1 MARAAAVI
9 AETRMNSGLRGD
21 KLRVPALSS
30 GVLNRPRVTGL
41 IERAAAHPVTVITA
55 PAGAGKTL
63 ACAIWAQSAARSSRV
78 AWLTV
83 DEGDRDPSRFWANV
97 AAALADGSAA
107 PPPPEPTLVPR
118 SRSAADDLPVSL
130 ADAVRGS
137 GCRIT
142 LVLDDVHTLAG
153 GSVLPELSFLVH
165 HAPVGLRLILCGRYA
180 PGLQLAKMRIGGDL
194 AELDATDLACALTE
208 ADAYLAKLGLRVEAA
223 ERDELLRYTEG
234 WMAGLRM
241 AALATRRGSG
251 TIGYVGSDPAAADY
265 LRDEVLDRQPA
276 GIRQFMLRT
285 SMAGLL
291 TGEFADWLT
300 GGSGGARVL
309 DRLVRENSLV
319 VRDSDGQYR
328 YHPFLRD
335 LLTAE
340 LRRQLPAEVPLLAA
354 RAARWHAARGEAVEA
369 VRCSAEAGDWDFAS
383 RALAEVGI
391 AAALGG
397 RAPELEEVI
406 GRFPAERRSD
416 DPAVAAA
423 LGAARLCR
431 GGPECAIAYL
441 DRAEQTLADGAPA
454 ARPVLELWLAALRV
468 MHTADEPTIARGRAL
483 AERAQATAG
492 TLPAHRALG
501 TLWLALGTARMR
513 RWEIADARRELRHAV
528 RQLEAA
534 GLAGLLA
541 RARGWQA
548 LAEALYGDLKAAAAI
563 IAGEERIPADADAA
577 GLVALAAAQLAL
589 DRDDL
594 ASAGLLLDQADTTA
608 VRRLPAEP
616 DVEAV
621 EALIRARA
629 ALAGGDVTAARSL
642 AGLVRERGL
651 DPIAAAVLEAD
662 IELRAGDVPLA
673 AAALASTA
681 DELPGDPAD
690 EAASDRQRADQIL
703 ARARLLLA
711 DGDPAGAL
719 KAAGECLDTAGVTLR
734 DQITALLVAAVA
746 NRRLGT
752 ADDAAALLEH
762 ALAIAEPHG
771 AYRPFLEAGMGVHSA
786 IAILIPPSSRAVAFA
801 ARVRERF
808 VCQLPASGTRADV
821 ESPPLTLS
829 ELAVLRLLPSYLTNQ
844 EIADALFLSV
854 NTVKTHL
861 RSVYR
866 KLGVTSRRAAIAR
879 GRRLHLV

>member
-1 MARAAAVI
+1 MARAAAVLGD
-9 AETRMNSGLRGD
+9 ARVNFGLRGD
-21 KLRVPALSS
+21 KLRVPSLGV

-41 IERAAAHPVTVITA
+41 IERAAARPVTVITA

-63 ACAIWAQSAARSSRV
+63 ACAMWAQSAARSSRV

-107 PPPPEPTLVPR
+107 PPPPEPILVPR
-118 SRSAADDLPVSL
+118 SRSASDDLPVSL

-137 GCRIT
+137 GSLIT

-165 HAPVGLRLILCGRYA
+165 HAPVGLRLILSGRYA

-194 AELDATDLACALTE
+194 AELDASDLACASAE
-208 ADAYLAKLGLRVEAA
+208 ADGYLAKLGLQVAAA

-234 WMAGLRM
+234 WMAGLRL
-241 AALATRRGSG
+241 AAHATRRGSG
-251 TIGYVGSDPAAADY
+251 TISHVGSDPAAADY
-265 LRDEVLDRQPA
+265 LRDEILDRQPA
-276 GIRQFMLRT
+276 GIRQFLLRT
-285 SMAGLL
+285 SMARRLNGD
-291 TGEFADWLT
+291 FADWLT
-300 GGSGGARVL
+300 GGSGGARLL

-319 VRDSDGQYR
+319 ARDSGGQYR

-335 LLTAE
+335 LLMAE
-340 LRRQLPAEVPLLAA
+340 LRRPLPAEVPVLAG

-369 VRCSAEAGDWDFAS
+369 VRCSVEARDWDFAS

-397 RAPELEEVI
+397 RGAELEEGI
-406 GRFPAERRSD
+406 GRFPADRRSD

-513 RWEIADARRELRHAV
+513 RWESADARRELRHAV
-528 RQLEAA
+528 GQLEAA

-548 LAEALYGDLKAAAAI
+548 LAEALYGDLRAAAELIGA
-563 IAGEERIPADADAA
+563 EERIPADPDGA

-589 DRDDL
+589 DQDDL
-594 ASAGLLLDQADTTA
+594 SSTGLLLDEADTTD

-616 DVEAV
+616 DLGAV

-629 ALAGGDVTAARSL
+629 ALAGGDIAAARSL
-642 AGLVRERGL
+642 ARLVRERVL
-651 DPIAAAVLEAD
+651 DPLAAGVLEAD
-662 IELRAGDVPLA
+662 IELRAGDLPLA

-681 DELPGDPAD
+681 DESADAAAD
-690 EAASDRQRADQIL
+690 ETASDRQRAEQIL

-711 DGDPAGAL
+711 DGDPAGAP
-719 KAAGECLDTAGVTLR
+719 KGAEGCLDTAGVTLR
-734 DQITALLVAAVA
+734 DQITALLVGTVA

-786 IAILIPPSSRAVAFA
+786 IAILIPPASRAVAFA
-801 ARVRERF
+801 ARVRERL
-808 VCQLPASGTRADV
+808 VCPLPASGTRADV

-866 KLGVTSRRAAIAR
+866 KLGVTSRRSAIAR

>member
-1 MARAAAVI
+1 MARAAAVLGD
-9 AETRMNSGLRGD
+9 ARVNSGLRGD
-21 KLRVPALSS
+21 KLRVPSLGV

-41 IERAAAHPVTVITA
+41 IERAAARPVTVITA

-107 PPPPEPTLVPR
+107 LPPPEPALVPR
-118 SRSAADDLPVSL
+118 SRSAADDLPVNL

-137 GCRIT
+137 GSVIT
-142 LVLDDVHTLAG
+142 LVLDDVHTLSG
-153 GSVLPELSFLVH
+153 GSVLPELGFLVH

-194 AELDATDLACALTE
+194 AELDATDLACTTTE
-208 ADAYLAKLGLRVEAA
+208 ADAYLAKLGLRVAAA

-234 WMAGLRM
+234 WMAGLRL
-241 AALATRRGSG
+241 AAFATRRGSG
-251 TIGYVGSDPAAADY
+251 TVGYVGGDPAAADY
-265 LRDEVLDRQPA
+265 LRDEILDRQPA
-276 GIRQFMLRT
+276 GIRQFLLRT
-285 SMAGLL
+285 SMAGRL

-319 VRDSDGQYR
+319 VRDSGGLYR
-328 YHPFLRD
+328 YHPYLRD

-383 RALAEVGI
+383 RALAEIGI

-397 RAPELEEVI
+397 RAAELEEAI
-406 GRFPAERRSD
+406 GRFPAERRAD

-423 LGAARLCR
+423 LGAARLSR

-441 DRAEQTLADGAPA
+441 DRAERTLGGGTPA
-454 ARPVLELWLAALRV
+454 GRPVVELWLAALRV
-468 MHTADEPTIARGRAL
+468 MHTADEPTLARGRLL

-501 TLWLALGTARMR
+501 TLWLALGTARLH

-534 GLAGLLA
+534 GLAGPLA

-548 LAEALYGDLKAAAAI
+548 LAEALYGDLKAAAEI
-563 IAGEERIPADADAA
+563 IAQEERGPADPDAA
-577 GLVALAAAQLAL
+577 GLVALAAAQLAV

-594 ASAGLLLDQADTTA
+594 ASAGVLLDEADTTA
-608 VRRLPAEP
+608 LRRLPAEP

-621 EALIRARA
+621 EALIRAHA
-629 ALAGGDVTAARSL
+629 ALAGGDIAAARNL
-642 AGLVRERGL
+642 ARLVRERGL
-651 DPIAAAVLEAD
+651 DPLAAGGLEAD

-681 DELPGDPAD
+681 DESGDAAD
-690 EAASDRQRADQIL
+690 ETTSDRQRADQIL

-734 DQITALLVAAVA
+734 DQITALLVATVA

-752 ADDAAALLEH
+752 ADDAAALLEQ
-762 ALAIAEPHG
+762 ALALAEPHG

-786 IAILIPPSSRAVAFA
+786 IAILIPPASRAVAFA

-821 ESPPLTLS
+821 DSPPLTLS

>member
-1 MARAAAVI
+1 MGD
-9 AETRMNSGLRGD
+9 TRVDSGLRGD
-21 KLRVPALSS
+21 KLRVPPLSAA
-30 GVLNRPRVTGL
+30 VLNRPRVTAL

-55 PAGAGKTL
+55 PAGAGKTV
-63 ACAIWAQSAARSSRV
+63 ACALWAQSAARSSRV

-83 DEGDRDPSRFWANV
+83 DEGDRDPCRFWANV
-97 AAALADGSAA
+97 AAALADGSAVPA
-107 PPPPEPTLVPR
+107 LAEPTLVPR
-118 SRSAADDLPVSL
+118 SRGPADDLPVNL

-137 GCRIT
+137 GSLVT

-180 PGLQLAKMRIGGDL
+180 PGLQLAKMRVGGDL
-194 AELDATDLACALTE
+194 AELDATDLACAAAE
-208 ADAYLAKLGLRVEAA
+208 AEAYLAKLGLRVGAA
-223 ERDELLRYTEG
+223 ERDRLLGYTEG
-234 WMAGLRM
+234 WMAGLRL
-241 AALATRRGSG
+241 AAFATGPG
-251 TIGYVGSDPAAADY
+251 AAPVGHVGSDPAAADY
-265 LRDEVLDRQPA
+265 LRDEILDRQPA
-276 GIRQFMLRT
+276 GIRQFLLRT
-285 SMAGLL
+285 SMAGRLS
-291 TGEFADWLT
+291 GEFADWLT

-319 VRDSDGQYR
+319 SRDSGGQYR

-369 VRCSAEAGDWDFAS
+369 VRCSVEAADWEFAS
-383 RALAEVGI
+383 RALAEAGI

-397 RAPELEEVI
+397 RAAELEEVI
-406 GRFPAERRSD
+406 GRFPAELRAD
-416 DPAVAAA
+416 DPAVATA
-423 LGAARLCR
+423 LAAARLCR
-431 GGPECAIAYL
+431 GGPESAVAYL
-441 DRAEQTLADGAPA
+441 DRARETIDGCPPTV
-454 ARPVLELWLAALRV
+454 RPVVELWLAALRV
-468 MHTADEPTIARGRAL
+468 MHTADEATLARGQQL
-483 AERAQATAG
+483 AEHAQATAG

-501 TLWLALGTARMR
+501 TLWLALGTARLR
-513 RWEIADARRELRHAV
+513 GWELTEARRALRHAV

-541 RARGWQA
+541 RARAWQA
-548 LAEALYGDLKAAAAI
+548 LAEALYGDLTAAAEV
-563 IAGEERIPADADAA
+563 IAQGAERVPPDPDVAW
-577 GLVALAAAQLAL
+577 LTALAGAQLAV

-594 ASAGLLLDQADTTA
+594 VAAGALLDKSDTTS
-608 VRRLPAEP
+608 VGRLPAEP
-616 DVEAV
+616 APEMV
-621 EALIRARA
+621 EALIRTRA
-629 ALAGGDVTAARSL
+629 ALAGGDVAGARGL
-642 AGLVRERGL
+642 ARLARERGL
-651 DPIAAAVLEAD
+651 EPLAAGALEAE
-662 IELRAGDVPLA
+662 IELRAGDVPQA

-681 DELPGDPAD
+681 DDPAGGA
-690 EAASDRQRADQIL
+690 EADRQRPDQVL

-711 DGDPAGAL
+711 EGEPGGAL
-719 KAAGECLDTAGVTLR
+719 KAAGECLDAAGVTLR
-734 DQITALLVAAVA
+734 DQITALLVAVVA
-746 NRRLGT
+746 NRRLGST
-752 ADDAAALLEH
+752 DDAAALLEQ

-786 IAILIPPSSRAVAFA
+786 IAILIPPASRAVAFA

-808 VCQLPASGTRADV
+808 VCQLPASGTRAEA

-866 KLGVTSRRAAIAR
+866 KLGVTSRRTAIAR

>member
-1 MARAAAVI
+1 
-9 AETRMNSGLRGD
+9 
-21 KLRVPALSS
+21 
-30 GVLNRPRVTGL
+30 
-41 IERAAAHPVTVITA
+41 
-55 PAGAGKTL
+55 
-63 ACAIWAQSAARSSRV
+63 
-78 AWLTV
+78 
-83 DEGDRDPSRFWANV
+83 
-97 AAALADGSAA
+97 
-107 PPPPEPTLVPR
+107 
-118 SRSAADDLPVSL
+118 
-130 ADAVRGS
+130 
-137 GCRIT
+137 
-142 LVLDDVHTLAG
+142 
-153 GSVLPELSFLVH
+153 
-165 HAPVGLRLILCGRYA
+165 
-180 PGLQLAKMRIGGDL
+180 
-194 AELDATDLACALTE
+194 
-208 ADAYLAKLGLRVEAA
+208 
-223 ERDELLRYTEG
+223 
-234 WMAGLRM
+234 MAG
-241 AALATRRGSG
+241 TVSH
-251 TIGYVGSDPAAADY
+251 VGSDPAAADY
-265 LRDEVLDRQPA
+265 LRDEILDRQPA
-276 GIRQFMLRT
+276 GIRQFLLRT
-285 SMAGLL
+285 SMAGRL
-291 TGEFADWLT
+291 TGDFADWLT

-319 VRDSDGQYR
+319 ARDNGGQYR

-383 RALAEVGI
+383 RALAEVGNSG
-391 AAALGG
+391 ALGG
-397 RAPELEEVI
+397 RAAELEEVI
-406 GRFPAERRSD
+406 GRFPADRRAD

-431 GGPECAIAYL
+431 GGPECAVAYL
-441 DRAEQTLADGAPA
+441 DRAQQTMDGCAPA
-454 ARPVLELWLAALRV
+454 VRPVVELWLAALRV
-468 MHTADEPTIARGRAL
+468 MHTADEPTLARGRML

-501 TLWLALGTARMR
+501 TLWLALGTARLR

-548 LAEALYGDLKAAAAI
+548 LAEALYGDLKAAAEI
-563 IAGEERIPADADAA
+563 IAGQERIAADPDAA

-594 ASAGLLLDQADTTA
+594 ASAGLLLDEADIAA

-629 ALAGGDVTAARSL
+629 ALAGGDITAARSL
-642 AGLVRERGL
+642 ARLVREHGL
-651 DPIAAAVLEAD
+651 DRLAAAVLEAD

-673 AAALASTA
+673 AAALASSA
-681 DELPGDPAD
+681 DELPGDAAD
-690 EAASDRQRADQIL
+690 EAGSERQRADQIL

-786 IAILIPPSSRAVAFA
+786 IAILIPPASRAVAFA

-879 GRRLHLV
+879 GRPPAPGLSQAHPNRVRRLRPGSPVAGEGGRRRNGHMPLGRPPLPAAGPPEQRNGDVMSSLTVWKFETPFGADAALQKLKGLEIQGLIQVQDAAVVSWEAGRKKPKTEQMHDTKKGGALGGGFWGLLFGLIFFIPILGLAIGAATGALIGSLADVGISDQFIKTVRDKVTPGTSALFLLSSDAVFDKVKSEFQDTEAELISTNLSEAQEAKLREAFAQED

>member
-1 MARAAAVI
+1 MTRAAAVI
-9 AETRMNSGLRGD
+9 GDTRMNPGLRGD
-21 KLRVPALSS
+21 KLQVPSLGV

-55 PAGAGKTL
+55 PAGSGKTL
-63 ACAIWAQSAARSSRV
+63 ACAIWAQSAARSTRV

-107 PPPPEPTLVPR
+107 PPPPDPTLVPR

-137 GCRIT
+137 GSVIT
-142 LVLDDVHTLAG
+142 LVLDDVHKLSG
-153 GSVLPELSFLVH
+153 GTVLPELSFLVH
-165 HAPVGLRLILCGRYA
+165 HAPVGLRLILSGRYA

-194 AELDATDLACALTE
+194 AELDATDLACAATE
-208 ADAYLAKLGLRVEAA
+208 ADAYLAKLGLRVAVA

-234 WMAGLRM
+234 WMAGLRL
-241 AALATRRGSG
+241 AALATHRGSPAASH
-251 TIGYVGSDPAAADY
+251 VGSDPAAADY
-265 LRDEVLDRQPA
+265 LRDEILDRQPA
-276 GIRQFMLRT
+276 GIRQFLLRT
-285 SMAGLL
+285 SMAGRLS
-291 TGEFADWLT
+291 GEFADWLT
-300 GGSGGARVL
+300 GGSGGALVL

-319 VRDSDGQYR
+319 VRDSGGQYR

-335 LLTAE
+335 QLTAE
-340 LRRQLPAEVPLLAA
+340 LRRQLPDEVPLLAA

-369 VRCSAEAGDWDFAS
+369 VRCSAEAGDWEFAS

-397 RAPELEEVI
+397 RAAELEELI
-406 GRFPAERRSD
+406 GRFPAERRAD

-423 LGAARLCR
+423 LGAARLSR
-431 GGPECAIAYL
+431 GGPECAVAYL
-441 DRAEQTLADGAPA
+441 DRAQQTIGSCAPTV
-454 ARPVLELWLAALRV
+454 RPVVELWLAALRV
-468 MHTADEPTIARGRAL
+468 MHTADDPTLVRGRVL

-501 TLWLALGTARMR
+501 TLWLALGTARLH
-513 RWEIADARRELRHAV
+513 RWELTDARRELGHAV

-548 LAEALYGDLKAAAAI
+548 LAEALYGDLRAAAELI
-563 IAGEERIPADADAA
+563 GQEDRIPADPAAA

-589 DRDDL
+589 DQDDL
-594 ASAGLLLDQADTTA
+594 SSTGLLLDEADTTD

-616 DVEAV
+616 DIAAV

-629 ALAGGDVTAARSL
+629 ALAGGDIAAARSL
-642 AGLVRERGL
+642 ARLVRERGL
-651 DPIAAAVLEAD
+651 DPLAAGVLEAD
-662 IELRAGDVPLA
+662 IELRAGDLPLA
-673 AAALASTA
+673 AAALAAATDEKPGDEA
-681 DELPGDPAD
+681 DET
-690 EAASDRQRADQIL
+690 ASGRQRADQIL

-734 DQITALLVAAVA
+734 DQIAALLVATVA

-786 IAILIPPSSRAVAFA
+786 IAILIPPASRAVAFA

-866 KLGVTSRRAAIAR
+866 KLGVTSRRSAIAR

>member
-1 MARAAAVI
+1 MARAAAVVG
-9 AETRMNSGLRGD
+9 ETRLNPGLRGD
-21 KLRVPALSS
+21 KLRVPTLGA

-41 IERAAAHPVTVITA
+41 IDRASAHPVTVITA

-107 PPPPEPTLVPR
+107 PPPEPTLVPR

-137 GCRIT
+137 GRLVT
-142 LVLDDVHTLAG
+142 LVIDDIHTLAG

-165 HAPVGLRLILCGRYA
+165 HAPVGLRLILCGRFA

-194 AELDATDLACALTE
+194 AELDATDLACAPTE
-208 ADAYLAKLGLRVEAA
+208 ADAYLAKLGLRVAPA

-234 WMAGLRM
+234 WMAGLRL
-241 AALATRRGSG
+241 AALATRPGSETVG
-251 TIGYVGSDPAAADY
+251 HVGSEPAAADY
-265 LRDEVLDRQPA
+265 LRDEILDRQPA
-276 GIRQFMLRT
+276 GIRQFLLRT
-285 SMAGLL
+285 SMAGRL
-291 TGEFADWLT
+291 TGDFADWLT

-319 VRDSDGQYR
+319 ARDNHGQYR

-340 LRRQLPAEVPLLAA
+340 LRRQLPTEVPLLAA

-397 RAPELEEVI
+397 RAAELEEVI

-431 GGPECAIAYL
+431 GGPECAVAYL
-441 DRAEQTLADGAPA
+441 DRAEQTMDGCAPA
-454 ARPVLELWLAALRV
+454 VRSVVELWLAALRV
-468 MHTADEPTIARGRAL
+468 MHAADEPTLARGRAL

-501 TLWLALGTARMR
+501 TLWLALGTARLR

-548 LAEALYGDLKAAAAI
+548 LAEAIYGDLRAAAEI
-563 IAGEERIPADADAA
+563 IALEELDPADPDAA
-577 GLVALAAAQLAL
+577 GLVALAAAQVAL

-594 ASAGLLLDQADTTA
+594 ASAGLQLDEADTTD
-608 VRRLPAEP
+608 VRQLPAEP
-616 DVEAV
+616 DVEGV
-621 EALIRARA
+621 RALIRARA
-629 ALAGGDVTAARSL
+629 ALAGGDITAARSL
-642 AGLVRERGL
+642 ARLVRERGL
-651 DPIAAAVLEAD
+651 DPLAAGVLEAD

-673 AAALASTA
+673 AAALA
-681 DELPGDPAD
+681 GPAD
-690 EAASDRQRADQIL
+690 EMPGGAADQTASDRQRADQIV

-711 DGDPAGAL
+711 DGDPAGAR
-719 KAAGECLDTAGVTLR
+719 KAAEECLDTAGVTLR
-734 DQITALLVAAVA
+734 DQITALLVGAVA
-746 NRRLGT
+746 NRRLST
-752 ADDAAALLEH
+752 ADDAAAMLEH
-762 ALAIAEPHG
+762 ALALAEPHG

-786 IAILIPPSSRAVAFA
+786 IAILIPPASRAVAFA

-808 VCQLPASGTRADV
+808 VCQLPASGTRADA

>member
-1 MARAAAVI
+1 MARAAAVLGD
-9 AETRMNSGLRGD
+9 TRMNSGLRGD
-21 KLRVPALSS
+21 KLLVPPLSA
-30 GVLNRPRVTGL
+30 GVLSRPRVTGL

-107 PPPPEPTLVPR
+107 PPPPEPALVPR
-118 SRSAADDLPVSL
+118 SRSAPDDLPVSL

-137 GCRIT
+137 GCVIT

-194 AELDATDLACALTE
+194 AELDATDLACATTE
-208 ADAYLAKLGLRVEAA
+208 ADAYLAKLGLRVAAA

-234 WMAGLRM
+234 WMAGLRL
-241 AALATRRGSG
+241 AALATRRDSG
-251 TIGYVGSDPAAADY
+251 TVSHVGSDPAAADY
-265 LRDEVLDRQPA
+265 LRDEILDRQPA
-276 GIRQFMLRT
+276 GIRQFLLRT
-285 SMAGLL
+285 SMAGRL
-291 TGEFADWLT
+291 TGDFADWLT

-319 VRDSDGQYR
+319 ARDSGGQYR

-397 RAPELEEVI
+397 RAAELEEVI
-406 GRFPAERRSD
+406 GRFPAERRAD

-431 GGPECAIAYL
+431 GGPESAVAYL
-441 DRAEQTLADGAPA
+441 DRAQQTMGGCAPA
-454 ARPVLELWLAALRV
+454 ARPVVELWLAALRV
-468 MHTADEPTIARGRAL
+468 MHTADELTLARGRVL

-501 TLWLALGTARMR
+501 TLWLALGTARLR

-548 LAEALYGDLKAAAAI
+548 LAEALYGDLRAAAEI
-563 IAGEERIPADADAA
+563 IAGEERVPADPDAA
-577 GLVALAAAQLAL
+577 GLAALAAAQLAL

-594 ASAGLLLDQADTTA
+594 TSAGLLLDQADTAA
-608 VRRLPAEP
+608 VRRRPAEP
-616 DVEAV
+616 DIEAV

-629 ALAGGDVTAARSL
+629 ALAGGDITAARSL
-642 AGLVRERGL
+642 ARLVRERGL
-651 DPIAAAVLEAD
+651 DPLAAGVLEAD

-673 AAALASTA
+673 AAALA
-681 DELPGDPAD
+681 GPAD
-690 EAASDRQRADQIL
+690 EMPGDAADEAPAGRQRADQIL

-711 DGDPAGAL
+711 DGEPAGAL
-719 KAAGECLDTAGVTLR
+719 KAASECLDTAGVTLR
-734 DQITALLVAAVA
+734 DQITALLVATVA
-746 NRRLGT
+746 SRRLGT

-786 IAILIPPSSRAVAFA
+786 IAILIPPASRAVAFA

>member
-9 AETRMNSGLRGD
+9 GDARVNFGLRGD
-21 KLRVPALSS
+21 KLRVPSLGV

-41 IERAAAHPVTVITA
+41 IERAAARPVTVITA

-107 PPPPEPTLVPR
+107 PPPPEPALVPR

-130 ADAVRGS
+130 AEAVRGS
-137 GCRIT
+137 GALIT
-142 LVLDDVHTLAG
+142 LVLDDVHALSG

-194 AELDATDLACALTE
+194 AELDATDLACADTE
-208 ADAYLAKLGLRVEAA
+208 ADAYLAKLGLRVAAA

-234 WMAGLRM
+234 WMAGLRL
-241 AALATRRGSG
+241 AANATRRGSG
-251 TIGYVGSDPAAADY
+251 TVGHVGSDPAAADY
-265 LRDEVLDRQPA
+265 LRDEILDRQPA
-276 GIRQFMLRT
+276 GIRQFLLRT
-285 SMAGLL
+285 SMAGRL

-309 DRLVRENSLV
+309 DRLVRQNSLV
-319 VRDSDGQYR
+319 VRDSGGQYR
-328 YHPFLRD
+328 YHPYLRD

-354 RAARWHAARGEAVEA
+354 RAARWHAARGQAVEA

-383 RALAEVGI
+383 RALAEIGI

-397 RAPELEEVI
+397 RAAELEEVI

-441 DRAEQTLADGAPA
+441 DRAEQTLGDGAPA
-454 ARPVLELWLAALRV
+454 AQPVLELWLAALRV
-468 MHTADEPTIARGRAL
+468 MHAADEPTLARGRVL

-501 TLWLALGTARMR
+501 TLWLALGTARLR

-548 LAEALYGDLKAAAAI
+548 LAEALYGDLRAAAEI
-563 IAGEERIPADADAA
+563 IDQEERAPADPDAA
-577 GLVALAAAQLAL
+577 GLVALAAAQLAV

-594 ASAGLLLDQADTTA
+594 ASAAALLDEADTTT

-621 EALIRARA
+621 GALIRAHA
-629 ALAGGDVTAARSL
+629 ALAGGDIAAARSL
-642 AGLVRERGL
+642 ARLVRERGL
-651 DPIAAAVLEAD
+651 DPLAAGVLEAD
-662 IELRAGDVPLA
+662 IELRAGDVPQA
-673 AAALASTA
+673 AAALAGTA
-681 DELPGDPAD
+681 DEQPGDPAD
-690 EAASDRQRADQIL
+690 EEASERQRADQIL

-719 KAAGECLDTAGVTLR
+719 KAAEECLDTAGVTLR
-734 DQITALLVAAVA
+734 DQITALLVATVA

-786 IAILIPPSSRAVAFA
+786 IAILIPPASRAVAFA